1 MDATPADLKKWP
13 TNFSARSR
21 SRSRGANC
29 ASRGW
34 PTWRRDWRN
43 AAAKPSSPPTGY
55 SDSSVAPDVSRGNTW
70 IPHPG
75 SGLLAGGLLVVAV
88 GMLTGALAMFGQ
100 IFDGAFGYSVD
111 AGVFGA
117 AFLMAATR
125 PSYPKVTR
133 FIGGL
138 GAVACATSGALD

>member
-1 MDATPADLKKWP
+1 
-13 TNFSARSR
+13 
-21 SRSRGANC
+21 
-29 ASRGW
+29 
-34 PTWRRDWRN
+34 
-43 AAAKPSSPPTGY
+43 
-55 SDSSVAPDVSRGNTW
+55 
-70 IPHPG
+70 
-75 SGLLAGGLLVVAV
+75 
-88 GMLTGALAMFGQ
+88 MLTGALAMFGQ

-138 GAVACATSGALD
+138 GAVACATSGALDGLLATFRFANTYSRAPNMCTTSVKNCQIAYRHNSITVGV